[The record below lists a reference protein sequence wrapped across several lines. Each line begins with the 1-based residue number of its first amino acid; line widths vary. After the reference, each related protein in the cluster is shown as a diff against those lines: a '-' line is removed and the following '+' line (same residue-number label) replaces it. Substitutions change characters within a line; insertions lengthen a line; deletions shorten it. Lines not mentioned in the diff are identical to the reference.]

1 MKKTSKLLIATMAIV
16 SSLCINK
23 TAFAEDAIS
32 GAKISPV
39 SNVVTLSASSSQE
52 YTFTV
57 ENPSAS
63 SASTYEIYAAPYSYS
78 YSEAEDNYLLGFSAE
93 NSYTQITRWITFKDS
108 SGKFVEKLTTT
119 IDPSSSKEITYR
131 INTPSSIPNG
141 GQYAVIFTQTI
152 NSSSSEG
159 IKTSAR
165 TGLVI
170 YGRASGNS
178 IKTAEIS
185 DMQLSSSFM
194 TIGDIN
200 GSVRVKNT
208 GNIDLDVKTTLK
220 VQGIF
225 GNSYYE
231 NTKTTSV
238 IPEVELKIKNG
249 WTDDEGNNKT
259 PIIGLFKVTLKTAI
273 NSINKEETITNVT
286 LIFPVWALVL
296 TIILLTILIIWII
309 FLVKR
314 HKERRSRYLV

>member
-1 MKKTSKLLIATMAIV
+1 MKKILQILITPIILLLGTFMGEVVYA
-16 SSLCINK
+16 
-23 TAFAEDAIS
+23 DDIS

-39 SNVVTLSASSSQE
+39 SNVVNLSASTNTE

-57 ENPSAS
+57 ENPSTTNPT
-63 SASTYEIYAAPYSYS
+63 TYEIYTAPYSYS
-78 YSEAEDNYLLGFSAE
+78 YSESEDNYLLGFSAE

-119 IDPSSSKEITYR
+119 VDAGSSKEITYR
-131 INTPSSIPNG
+131 IATPSSIPNG
-141 GQYAVIFTQTI
+141 GQYAVIFVQTV
-152 NSSSSEG
+152 NDSTNEG

-178 IKTAEIS
+178 LKAADFY
-185 DMQLSSSFM
+185 DMALSSSFM
-194 TIGDIN
+194 TIGDIH

-225 GNSYYE
+225 GNTYYE

-238 IPEVELKIKNG
+238 IPEVELKINTG

-259 PIIGLFKVTLKTAI
+259 PIIGLYKVTFKTAI
-273 NSINKEETITNVT
+273 NSINKEEVITNVT
-286 LIFPVWALVL
+286 FIFPAWA
-296 TIILLTILIIWII
+296 IILSITLLTILVIWII
-309 FLVKR
+309 FLIKR